1 MTDTPRM
8 TPQTDE
14 QHTIAFFVK
23 RSEIMPDGS
32 LGAVHI
38 GEFAGD
44 RSKDLRLTLAQAKT
58 LANQI
63 NAAV

>member
-1 MTDTPRM
+1 MTKNLK
-8 TPQTDE
+8 E
-14 QHTIAFFVK
+14 QPTIAFLFK

-44 RSKDLRLTLAQAKT
+44 RDKDLRLTLAQAAT
-58 LANQI
+58 LRDQLAGALARQP
-63 NAAV
+63 